1 MPSFDKVLNQTQMWQ
16 VSLLVKNA
24 GSPMP
29 ADVTKLI
36 QAPLDFSVPANGGV
50 GAAPGASP
58 Q

>member
-1 MPSFDKVLNQTQMWQ
+1 MWQ

-36 QAPLDFSVPANGGV
+36 QAPLDYGVPANA
-50 GAAPGASP
+50 GAGAVPGAP